1 MALALV
7 RYSARAS
14 AAPSSGARIIAPGS
28 SLARSSCYSIVSD
41 QNKIEPVSSPL
52 SPLWVAVPE
61 LAELRW
67 FVAVGGMGSA
77 SSSGNNTSTTALPSG
92 LRPLTFILS
101 KFLASPPEVGL
112 GRVEQLIMK
121 QYSSLS
127 MNTMGCLPFW
137 LK

>member
-1 MALALV
+1 M
-7 RYSARAS
+7 
-14 AAPSSGARIIAPGS
+14 
-28 SLARSSCYSIVSD
+28 
-41 QNKIEPVSSPL
+41 SSPL

-112 GRVEQLIMK
+112 GRAEQLIMK
-121 QYSSLS
+121 QYSPLF
-127 MNTMGCLPFW
+127 MNTMGCCHLVSSEQNLSVFIHLRQIPFS
-137 LK
+137 L

>member
-14 AAPSSGARIIAPGS
+14 AAPSSGARITAPGS

-101 KFLASPPEVGL
+101 KFLATPPR
-112 GRVEQLIMK
+112 GRSG
-121 QYSSLS
+121 SSAAIDYVTIHS
-127 MNTMGCLPFW
+127 VYEHNTRAFW
-137 LK
+137 LKI